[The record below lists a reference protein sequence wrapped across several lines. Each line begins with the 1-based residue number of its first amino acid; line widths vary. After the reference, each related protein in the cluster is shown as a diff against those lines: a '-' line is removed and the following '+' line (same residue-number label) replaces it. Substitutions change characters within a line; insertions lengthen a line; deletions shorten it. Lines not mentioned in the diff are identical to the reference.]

1 MGSQYNVSMLRVVA
15 SNGEQ
20 AVAACVTEDD
30 TVLGIG
36 EEGAWLE
43 GCSAEPSVVL
53 DCTCVVQLTDPRDVS
68 ALAAWLS
75 AAAVWLQIQQL
86 ESEETT

>member
-1 MGSQYNVSMLRVVA
+1 MSSHYNVSMLRVTA

-20 AVAACVTEDD
+20 AVAACVTGED
-30 TVLGIG
+30 TVLGVG

-43 GCSAEPSVVL
+43 GCTGEPSVVL

-75 AAAVWLQIQQL
+75 AAAVWLQMQLL
-86 ESEETT
+86 ESEEDT